1 MSPTFAHERYYF
13 LTCPGC
19 NNDLAGTWFAQL
31 PFQEDGFM
39 ACSNCVT
46 WIRKRAKQHVHKLVW
61 RKMSTAKGYRKY
73 ARRAWRVSYQLT
85 RLLMITHGHEFSDPW
100 CNTGFTELP
109 DLATL
114 SLPSLDV
121 PVVPAAETAVPAVE
135 PAAETDDSVVKPDAE
150 ILKPADAEIVK
161 PDAEIVKPADEIV
174 KPADEIVKPAA
185 AEIVKPDAETVKP
198 AAKRART
205 VANVPTPFAII
216 PDGLSEEQVQAWC
229 QDLVQPNKRKPSKRK
244 RDETDVSYQLRTL
257 QNIERMLVIVMNQ
270 QNVIARTVTQ
280 MQHSA
285 IGNK

>member
-1 MSPTFAHERYYF
+1 
-13 LTCPGC
+13 
-19 NNDLAGTWFAQL
+19 
-31 PFQEDGFM
+31 
-39 ACSNCVT
+39 
-46 WIRKRAKQHVHKLVW
+46 
-61 RKMSTAKGYRKY
+61 MSTAKGYRKY
-73 ARRAWRVSYQLT
+73 PRRAWRVSYQLT
-85 RLLMITHGHEFSDPW
+85 RLLMITHGHVFSDPW

-150 ILKPADAEIVK
+150 ILKPAD
-161 PDAEIVKPADEIV
+161 EIVKPAD
-174 KPADEIVKPAA
+174 
-185 AEIVKPDAETVKP
+185 AETVEP

-205 VANVPTPFAII
+205 VPTPFAII

-285 IGNK
+285 IDNK